1 MYVWIIH
8 VHTYVH
14 VCHCVHVKVRGQ
26 LTGSGFR
33 RLTSPKVFSFLRRH
47 LSTNIEPS
55 GCFSTASCSPEEA
68 CICALKCMLYI
79 FLKACIMVLY
89 LSELSSL
96 YVALR
101 SIHVHTCAS
110 GLFITAVRWS
120 ICVYMCAI
128 TEGGSWKLQRKVGLL
143 AVSVCTASLH
153 L

>member
-1 MYVWIIH
+1 MYELY
-8 VHTYVH
+8 VHTRMYMYIH
-14 VCHCVHVKVRGQ
+14 VCHCVPVKVRGQ

-55 GCFSTASCSPEEA
+55 GCFSTDFCSPEEA
-68 CICALKCMLYI
+68 REPGVCTYALKCMFCI

-89 LSELSSL
+89 LSELSSP

-101 SIHVHTCAS
+101 SIHVHTRAS

-128 TEGGSWKLQRKVGLL
+128 TEGGPEKYSEK
-143 AVSVCTASLH
+143 
-153 L
+153 